1 MTFSAVGQG
10 GLDEDAARIL
20 VVVDGAV
27 PLAVHEA
34 CADLAASLAEKVG

>member
-1 MTFSAVGQG
+1 VTLPAPGQG

-20 VVVDGAV
+20 VVVDGVV

-34 CADLAASLAEKVG
+34 CADR